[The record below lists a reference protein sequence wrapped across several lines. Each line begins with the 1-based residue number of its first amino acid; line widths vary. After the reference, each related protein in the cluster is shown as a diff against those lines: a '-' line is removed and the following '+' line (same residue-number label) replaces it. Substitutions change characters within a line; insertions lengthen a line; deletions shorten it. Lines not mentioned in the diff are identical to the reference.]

1 MAVADVVG
9 VVRGAERRLEAGIG
23 IGIDGYGFIVIV
35 VADDLENGHADL
47 SDTLLVNL
55 VEGHVVPDQ
64 VAQRNAVNGG
74 LQFLLHVRDQQGQ
87 HLLVEHRH
95 LVVAADLHV
104 GQRQQGE
111 TLFFARAFEL
121 KLRCTTSLSPMAIFL

>member
-1 MAVADVVG
+1 MVLGSRHAVGAVAW
-9 VVRGAERRLEAGIG
+9 AERRLEAGIG

-74 LQFLLHVRDQQGQ
+74 LQFLLHVRISRGNTS
-87 HLLVEHRH
+87 LVEHRH

-104 GQRQQGE
+104 GQRQQEE
-111 TLFFARAFEL
+111 TLFFCPCVRA
-121 KLRCTTSLSPMAIFL
+121 